1 MKHFLSICLVLVM
14 LGTVAHAT
22 TLQKLTDEA
31 MTYQSDVIAHG
42 HVKQVRSARLGGQ
55 LVTLAEIETEEILK
69 GAPQSVTVI
78 VPGGVDMSLKHPV
91 ATIYPGSPQLL
102 VGQELFLFLE
112 QSELMA
118 GGYTVVGFS
127 QGALQ
132 VFHDSVGSS
141 ARRNL
146 SNVNLVTRSGVVRG
160 SDSAIS
166 LETLKE
172 QVRGYLAANAA
183 SGS

>member
-1 MKHFLSICLVLVM
+1 MKYFFSICLVSVM
-14 LGTVAHAT
+14 LGTVAQAT

-42 HVKQVRSARLGGQ
+42 HVKQVRSAHLGGQ
-55 LVTLAEIETEEILK
+55 LVTLADIETEDVLK

-78 VPGGVDMSLKHPV
+78 VPGGIDTSLKHPV
-91 ATIYPGSPQLL
+91 ATIYPGAPQLL
-102 VGQELFLFLE
+102 AGQELFLFLQ
-112 QSELMA
+112 QSDLMA

-132 VFHDSVGSS
+132 VVHDQAGSS

-146 SNVNLVTRSGVVRG
+146 SNVTLVTGSGVVRG
-160 SDSAIS
+160 TDSAIS
-166 LETLKE
+166 LEKLKE
-172 QVRGYLAANAA
+172 QVRGYLAANEA
-183 SGS
+183 SAH